1 MHTGERMDT
10 SFFEEQLMQ
19 SQVKTAIV
27 SRYFVQWASVIANT
41 QKVQGGDRIAY
52 IDLFSGPG
60 RYKDGTVSTPIMIL
74 DTAIKSDLFRD
85 RLVTVFNDRDK
96 NNTDSLQ
103 TEIKAL
109 PGIDSLKH
117 QPQIFT
123 MEVGEEIENSFR
135 KMKLIPTLLFV
146 DPWGY
151 KGLSLKLINSVLKDW
166 GCESI
171 FFFNYNRISMGINND
186 FVKPH
191 MVSLFGEDRTESLR
205 SDLEQI
211 SDPRE
216 KEYLIIEELC
226 NALKDMGGKFVLP
239 FRFKA
244 KGGIRTSH
252 HLIFVTKHFKG
263 YDLMKEVMAKEA
275 SENDEGVSSFEYNP
289 VKHNKPRQQLLF
301 KLSRPIEE
309 LIASLLSDFKGKTL
323 TVEQLYREH
332 SVDTQYIFANYKK
345 ALLQLEEE
353 GRIAVTSE
361 KKRRPKNTLA
371 KHLTVSFS

>member
-1 MHTGERMDT
+1 MDT
-10 SFFEEQLMQ
+10 SFFEEQLLQ

-27 SRYFVQWASVIANT
+27 SKYFVQWASVIANT
-41 QKVQGGDRIAY
+41 QRMQGGDRIAY

-96 NNTDSLQ
+96 TNTDSLQ
-103 TEIKAL
+103 NEIKAL
-109 PGIDSLKH
+109 PGIGSLKH
-117 QPQIFT
+117 QPQVFT

-171 FFFNYNRISMGINND
+171 FFFNYNRIAMGINND

-191 MVSLFGEDRTESLR
+191 MVSLFGEERTESLR
-205 SDLEQI
+205 NDLEQI

-216 KEYLIIEELC
+216 KEYL
-226 NALKDMGGKFVLP
+226 
-239 FRFKA
+239 
-244 KGGIRTSH
+244 
-252 HLIFVTKHFKG
+252 
-263 YDLMKEVMAKEA
+263 
-275 SENDEGVSSFEYNP
+275 
-289 VKHNKPRQQLLF
+289 
-301 KLSRPIEE
+301 
-309 LIASLLSDFKGKTL
+309 TL
-323 TVEQLYREH
+323 QR
-332 SVDTQYIFANYKK
+332 
-345 ALLQLEEE
+345 
-353 GRIAVTSE
+353 
-361 KKRRPKNTLA
+361 
-371 KHLTVSFS
+371 